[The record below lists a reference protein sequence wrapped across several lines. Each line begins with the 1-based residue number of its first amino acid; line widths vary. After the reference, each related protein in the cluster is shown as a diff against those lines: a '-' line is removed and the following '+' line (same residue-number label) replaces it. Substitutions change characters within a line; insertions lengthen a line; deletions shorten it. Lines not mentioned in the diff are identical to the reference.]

1 MTKGLKIN
9 IRRCIT
15 GSIGRFIA
23 IMLIVMLGVGFLTG
37 LRLTRPDMS
46 AVETNYVRATQ
57 LYDLRMLSTIG
68 FDDEDV
74 NAVNQC
80 AGVTVATGS
89 VSADFIWVRDGKE
102 TVWRTHMITPGI
114 NDPAL
119 VSGRMPEAGNECVV
133 DAQRFTEKDIGTSVV
148 INSNDNSEEI
158 CENFAYDAYT
168 IVGLVDSSLYMNVER
183 GTTSLGSGSLSG
195 FLLIPKDGY
204 NYEYYTELYVKMDDS
219 ADLYSDAYDEQLDQ
233 LKDIV
238 DNALTKSVNSR
249 FGKLRSDAQNEI
261 TNGQRELDEQTSDAQ
276 LELDRARQQLEDA
289 SQQIIDG
296 KSDLADAQQELASAK
311 DQLDDAAAQIKP
323 DYASWRD
330 ALNYGRTSYEN
341 GLNQLNEAIATA
353 QQQLDEKKAQLDE
366 AETQYNEG
374 LASYQQGVEIYTQYD
389 SQWSSAKAQLDA
401 SYVDYDNS
409 VSVWQDGWKSY
420 LEAKARYD
428 EISPTLPEEEAASW
442 LEQLEDAKAELEKEK
457 TALDSWHTQLEQ
469 TSDELNTQQIQLDV
483 QNEEL
488 ANAKAQLDSTKQQ
501 LITGQ
506 AQIASAQSELDAQ
519 KEQQQAKLNEIK
531 VSLDQFEDG
540 IDRYEAGLIAYEN
553 GRITLQNGQSE
564 YESGLAE
571 YKNGVA
577 ELDEKKSAAQ
587 LKLQDAQQELADLKE
602 PVLYMLDRST
612 NTGYASFESD
622 SQIVDRLAT
631 VFPVFFFL
639 IAALVCST
647 TMTRMI
653 DDERTQIGTLRALG
667 YSRSA
672 ILSKYLIYSGSAAI
686 TGCLV
691 GYFGGGTLFPLVIWT
706 AYQMLYNIPGMEYT
720 FSLPLFIIAL
730 GASLLCS
737 AGTTF
742 FACRHEMRS
751 TPADLIRPKTPSSG
765 KRILLEYITPIWKR
779 LKFLH
784 KVSLRNI
791 FRFKKRM
798 FMMILGIAGCT
809 ALLVTGF
816 GIHDSVANIANYQFD
831 DIQKYDLI
839 VSCTDPVS
847 DDLISTVREDYK
859 DKIQTEA
866 VALMGAG
873 DVTGST
879 ATKSVNIVVSN
890 DSGITN
896 VIDLHLNGTTV
907 PYPNSGE
914 VVLTE
919 KLADLIGVQ
928 VGDTITLA
936 LGDDSRA
943 DFIVSGLAE
952 NYVNNYV
959 YLTGDSYQQAFDE
972 EFDAK
977 TILIRLNEGTDE
989 YAVSASLSNEEG
1001 ISAVSVISDTRKLID
1016 NMMLSLNYVVALVV
1030 ACAAALAFIVLFNL
1044 GNINISERVREIAT
1058 IKVLGFHARESGA
1071 YVFRENIILAIM
1083 GIICG
1088 LPLGLALH
1096 TFVMSQIK
1104 VDLVSFKY
1112 VIRPISYIVTVILVL
1127 LFTTV
1132 TDLIMRKKIASIDM
1146 AESLKSVE

>member
-1 MTKGLKIN
+1 MTKGLKTN

-15 GSIGRFIA
+15 GSMGRFIA
-23 IMLIVMLGVGFLTG
+23 ITLIVMLGVGFFTG

-46 AVETNYVRATQ
+46 AVETNYVRSTH
-57 LYDLRMLSTIG
+57 LYDLRLLSTIG
-68 FDDEDV
+68 FDDKDV
-74 NAVNQC
+74 EAAIQC
-80 AGVTVATGS
+80 NGVTAAVGS
-89 VSADFIWVRDGKE
+89 INADFVWVRDGKE

-114 NDPAL
+114 NDPIL
-119 VSGRMPEAGNECVV
+119 VSGRMPEAGNECIV
-133 DAQRFTEKDIGTSVV
+133 DAQRFTEADIGTSVV
-148 INSNDNSEEI
+148 IDHNDNSEET

-204 NYEYYTELYVKMDDS
+204 NYEYYTELYVKMGDET
-219 ADLYSDAYDEQLDQ
+219 DLYSAAYDEQLDQ
-233 LKDIV
+233 LKESV
-238 DNALTKSVNSR
+238 DDAVIESVNAR
-249 FGKLRSDAQNEI
+249 FERLKSEAQSEI
-261 TNGQRELDEQTSDAQ
+261 ADGQSELEQQTSDAQ
-276 LELDRARQQLEDA
+276 LDLDHAKQKLDDAKQQL
-289 SQQIIDG
+289 IDG
-296 KSDLADAQQELASAK
+296 TANLNSAEQELASAK
-311 DQLDDAAAQIKP
+311 VQLDDAAAQIKP
-323 DYASWRD
+323 DYISWRD
-330 ALNYGRTSYEN
+330 ALNYGRTSYED
-341 GLNQLNEAIATA
+341 GLNQLNDAMTAA
-353 QQQLDEKKAQLDE
+353 QQQLNEKKSQLDA

-374 LASYQQGVEIYTQYD
+374 FADYQQAVETYTQYD
-389 SQWSSAKAQLDA
+389 NQWNAAKDQLDA
-401 SYVDYDNS
+401 SYDDYNNNAS
-409 VSVWQDGWKSY
+409 EWQVGWDSY
-420 LEAKARYD
+420 LEARTRYD
-428 EISPTLPEEEAASW
+428 EISPTLPEDEAARW
-442 LEQLEDAKAELEKEK
+442 LEQLENAKAELEKEK
-457 TALDSWHTQLEQ
+457 LALDLWYAKLEEN
-469 TSDELNTQQIQLDV
+469 SNELNSQRIELDA
-483 QNEEL
+483 QNEQL
-488 ANAKAQLDSTKQQ
+488 IYAKSQLDSTQQQ
-501 LITGQ
+501 LISGQ
-506 AQIASAQSELDAQ
+506 TQIASAQAELDAQ
-519 KEQQQAKLNEIK
+519 REQQLAKLNEVK
-531 VSLDQFEDG
+531 ASLDQFEDG
-540 IDRYEAGLIAYEN
+540 IEQYEAGLIAYEN
-553 GRITLQNGQSE
+553 GKITLQSGQSE
-564 YESGLAE
+564 YENGLAE
-571 YKNGVA
+571 YEDGVS
-577 ELDEKKSAAQ
+577 ELNEKTSDAQ
-587 LKLQDAQQELADLKE
+587 QKLLDAQQELLDLKE
-602 PVLYMLDRST
+602 PVLYSLDRST

-667 YSRSA
+667 YSRGA
-672 ILSKYLIYSGSAAI
+672 ILSKYLIYSGSASV
-686 TGCLV
+686 TGCLI

-720 FSLPLFIIAL
+720 FSLPLFVVAL
-730 GASLLCS
+730 AASLLCS

-751 TPADLIRPKTPSSG
+751 TPADLIRPKTPSAG
-765 KRILLEYITPIWKR
+765 KRIFLEHISPVWKR

-839 VSCTDPVS
+839 VSFADTVS
-847 DDLISTVREDYK
+847 DSQVSDIYK
-859 DKIQTEA
+859 NYGDQIQTVA

-873 DVTGST
+873 DVTGNT
-879 ATKSVNIVVSN
+879 ATKSVNIVVSD
-890 DSGITN
+890 DSEITDI
-896 VIDLHLNGTTV
+896 IDLHLNGSAV
-907 PYPNSGE
+907 PYPDSGE

-919 KLADLIGVQ
+919 KLAELIGVQ
-928 VGDTITLA
+928 IGDTITLS
-936 LGDDSRA
+936 LGDDLRS
-943 DFIVSGLAE
+943 DFLVSGLAE

-959 YLTGDSYQQAFDE
+959 YLTGNSYHQAFDE

-977 TILIRLNEGTDE
+977 TVLIRLNESADE
-989 YAVSASLSNEEG
+989 YAVSASISNDDG
-1001 ISAVSVISDTRKLID
+1001 VSAVSVISDTRKLID

-1071 YVFRENIILAIM
+1071 YVFRENIMLAIM
-1083 GIICG
+1083 GIVCG

-1112 VIRPISYIVTVILVL
+1112 VIRPSSYIITVILVL
-1127 LFTTV
+1127 LFTTI
-1132 TDLIMRKKIASIDM
+1132 TDLIMRKKIAAIDM

>member
-1 MTKGLKIN
+1 MTRGLKTN

-15 GSIGRFIA
+15 GSMGRFIA

-46 AVETNYVRATQ
+46 AVETNYVRATH

-68 FDDEDV
+68 FDDADV
-74 NAVNQC
+74 DTMLQCNEVTAAV
-80 AGVTVATGS
+80 GS
-89 VSADFIWVRDGKE
+89 VSADFVWVRNGKE
-102 TVWRTHMITPGI
+102 TVWRTHMITSGI
-114 NDPAL
+114 NDPVL
-119 VSGRMPEAGNECVV
+119 VSGRMPESGNECVV
-133 DAQRFTEKDIGTSVV
+133 DAQRFTKKDIGTSVT
-148 INSNDNSEEI
+148 IDCNDNSEET
-158 CENFAYDAYT
+158 CDNFAYSAYT

-183 GTTSLGSGSLSG
+183 GTTSLGSGSLNG
-195 FLLIPKDGY
+195 FILIPKDGY

-219 ADLYSDAYDEQLDQ
+219 ADLYSDAYDDQLEQL
-233 LKDIV
+233 KESVENAVTSSV
-238 DNALTKSVNSR
+238 DVRFEKIKSE
-249 FGKLRSDAQNEI
+249 AQAEI
-261 TNGQRELDEQTSDAQ
+261 TDGQRELDEQTGDAQ
-276 LELDRARQQLEDA
+276 LELDQAKQQLETA
-289 SQQIIDG
+289 KQQLISG
-296 KSDLADAQQELASAK
+296 ASDLENAKQELTSAK
-311 DQLDDAAAQIKP
+311 IQLDNAAAQIKS
-323 DYASWRD
+323 DYSSWRE
-330 ALNYGRTSYEN
+330 ALSYGRASYED
-341 GLNQLNEAIATA
+341 GLNQLDEAMSVA
-353 QQQLDEKKAQLDE
+353 QQKLDEKKSQLKT
-366 AETQYNEG
+366 AETQYNEN
-374 LASYQQGVEIYTQYD
+374 LAGYQQGVEIYTQYD
-389 SQWSSAKAQLDA
+389 AQWNSAKEQLDV
-401 SYVDYDNS
+401 SYNDYNNRDS
-409 VSVWQDGWKSY
+409 DWQYGWESY
-420 LEAKARYD
+420 LEARARYD

-442 LEQLEDAKAELEKEK
+442 LAQLEDAKAELEKEEIVL
-457 TALDSWHTQLEQ
+457 ASWHAQLEQ
-469 TSDELNTQQIQLDV
+469 NSNELNAQRIQLDI
-483 QNEEL
+483 QSQEL
-488 ANAKAQLDSTKQQ
+488 ADAKAQLDSAEQQ
-501 LITGQ
+501 LIDGQ
-506 AQIASAQSELDAQ
+506 DQIASAQVELDTQ

-531 VSLDQFEDG
+531 TSLDQFEAG
-540 IDRYEAGLIAYEN
+540 INQYESGLTAYED
-553 GRITLQNGQSE
+553 GKVTLQNGQSE
-564 YESGLAE
+564 YENGLAE
-571 YKNGVA
+571 YETGVS
-577 ELDEKKSAAQ
+577 ELDEKKNDAQ
-587 LKLQDAQQELADLKE
+587 MKLQDAQQALSDLKE
-602 PVLYMLDRST
+602 PVLYTLDRSM
-612 NTGYASFESD
+612 NTGYASFKSD

-667 YSRSA
+667 YSRGA
-672 ILSKYLIYSGSAAI
+672 ILSKYLIYSGSAAF
-686 TGCLV
+686 TGCLI

-706 AYQMLYNIPGMEYT
+706 AYQMLYNIPGMVYT
-720 FSLPLFIIAL
+720 FSLSLFLIAL
-730 GASLLCS
+730 AASLLCS

-751 TPADLIRPKTPSSG
+751 TPADLIRPKTPSAG
-765 KRILLEYITPIWKR
+765 KRILLEYITPVWTR

-839 VSCTDPVS
+839 VSCTDTVS
-847 DDLISTVREDYK
+847 DDLISRIHENYGDQ
-859 DKIQTEA
+859 IQTDA
-866 VALMGAG
+866 AALMGAG
-873 DVTGST
+873 DITGIT

-890 DSGITN
+890 DSKITDI
-896 VIDLHLNGTTV
+896 IDLHLNGAAV

-928 VGDTITLA
+928 IGDTVTLSF
-936 LGDDSRA
+936 GDDSRS
-943 DFIVSGLAE
+943 DFLVSGLTE

-959 YLTGDSYQQAFDE
+959 YLTSDSYQQAFE
-972 EFDAK
+972 KEFEAK
-977 TILIRLNEGTDE
+977 TLLIRLNEGTDE
-989 YAVSASLSNEEG
+989 YAVAASLSNEDG
-1001 ISAVSVISDTRKLID
+1001 VSAVSVISDTRKLID

-1030 ACAAALAFIVLFNL
+1030 TCAAALAFIVLFNL

-1071 YVFRENIILAIM
+1071 YVFRENIMLAVM
-1083 GIICG
+1083 GIVCG

-1112 VIRPISYIVTVILVL
+1112 VIRPISYIITVILVL
-1127 LFTTV
+1127 LFTTI
-1132 TDLIMRKKIASIDM
+1132 TDLILRKKIASIDM

>member
-1 MTKGLKIN
+1 MTKGLKTN

-15 GSIGRFIA
+15 GSMGRFIA

-46 AVETNYVRATQ
+46 AVETNYVRSTH
-57 LYDLRMLSTIG
+57 LYDLRLLSTIG

-74 NAVNQC
+74 DTASRC
-80 AGVTVATGS
+80 DGVTAAVGS
-89 VSADFIWVRDGKE
+89 VNADFIWVRDGKE

-114 NDPAL
+114 NDPML
-119 VSGRMPEAGNECVV
+119 VSGRMPEAGNECVA
-133 DAQRFTEKDIGTSVV
+133 DAQRFTEKDIGTFIV
-148 INSNDNSEEI
+148 IDSNDNSEET
-158 CENFAYDAYT
+158 CENFAYSTYT

-204 NYEYYTELYVKMDDS
+204 NYEYYTELYIKMDDS
-219 ADLYSDAYDEQLDQ
+219 AILYSDAYDNQLDQ
-233 LKDIV
+233 LKESV
-238 DNALTKSVNSR
+238 DDAVTESVDSR
-249 FGKLRSDAQNEI
+249 FEKLKTEAQDEI
-261 TNGQRELDEQTSDAQ
+261 TDGQRELDEQTSDAQ
-276 LELDRARQQLEDA
+276 QELDRAKQQLESA
-289 SQQIIDG
+289 KQQLIDG
-296 KSDLADAQQELASAK
+296 ASELDAANQELASAK
-311 DQLDDAAAQIKP
+311 AQLGAAAAQIKP

-330 ALNYGRTSYEN
+330 ALNYGRTSYED
-341 GLNQLNEAIATA
+341 GLNQLNKAMTAA
-353 QQQLDEKKAQLDE
+353 QQQLDEKKSQLDA
-366 AETQYNEG
+366 AEIQYNEG
-374 LASYQQGVEIYTQYD
+374 LASYQQGVETYTQYD
-389 SQWSSAKAQLDA
+389 IQWSSAKDQLDA
-401 SYVDYDNS
+401 SYSDYNNS
-409 VSVWQDGWKSY
+409 VSEWQNGWESY
-420 LEAKARYD
+420 LEARARYD
-428 EISPTLPEEEAASW
+428 EISPTLPEKEAASW
-442 LEQLEDAKAELEKEK
+442 LEQLEDAKAELETEK
-457 TALDSWHTQLEQ
+457 VALDSWYAQLEQ
-469 TSDELNTQQIQLDV
+469 NSNELNAQRVQLDA
-483 QNEEL
+483 QSNEL
-488 ANAKAQLDSTKQQ
+488 ANAKAKLDSSEQQ
-501 LITGQ
+501 LIDGQ
-506 AQIASAQSELDAQ
+506 TQLATAQAELDAQ

-531 VSLDQFEDG
+531 ASLDQFEAG
-540 IDRYEAGLIAYEN
+540 IDQYEVGLIAYED
-553 GRITLQNGQSE
+553 GKTTLQNGQSE
-564 YESGLAE
+564 YESGLKE
-571 YKNGVA
+571 YENGVS
-577 ELDEKKSAAQ
+577 ELDEKKNDAQ
-587 LKLQDAQQELADLKE
+587 TKLQDAQQELSELKE
-602 PVLYMLDRST
+602 PALYTLDRST

-667 YSRSA
+667 YSRGA

-686 TGCLV
+686 IGCLI

-720 FSLPLFIIAL
+720 FSLPLFVIAL

-751 TPADLIRPKTPSSG
+751 TPADLIRPKTPSAG

-839 VSCTDPVS
+839 VSCTDTVS
-847 DDLISTVREDYK
+847 DDLISHIRENYGSQ
-859 DKIQTEA
+859 IQTEA

-890 DSGITN
+890 DSEITN
-896 VIDLHLNGTTV
+896 VIDLHFNETAV

-919 KLADLIGVQ
+919 KLAELIGVQ
-928 VGDTITLA
+928 IGDSVTLS
-936 LGDDSRA
+936 LGDDTRA
-943 DFIVSGLAE
+943 DFLVSGLAE

-959 YLTGDSYQQAFDE
+959 YLTGDSYQQAFNE
-972 EFDAK
+972 KFDAK

-1001 ISAVSVISDTRKLID
+1001 VSAVSVISDTRKLID

-1071 YVFRENIILAIM
+1071 YVFRENIMLAIM

-1112 VIRPISYIVTVILVL
+1112 VIRPISYIITVILVL
-1127 LFTTV
+1127 LFTTI